1 LIVSGNE
8 VGKWVCEKIGS
19 DWIAE
24 GAACIGEAKEGK
36 LVSGVFYNHY
46 NGASIFATIATDKSL
61 SRTFTKAILSYP
73 FDVLK
78 VNCIIVQVS
87 SKNVKSIKLA
97 NHLGFKQIGSIPSAM
112 TDGDMVILSLVKQH
126 CIKFME

>member
-1 LIVSGNE
+1 MIVSGNE

-24 GAACIGEAKEGK
+24 GAACIGEAKDGK
-36 LVSGVFYNHY
+36 LVSGVFYNQY
-46 NGASIFATIATDKSL
+46 NGASIYFTLATDTSL
-61 SRTFTKAILSYP
+61 SRSFVQAMLSYP

-78 VNCIIVQVS
+78 VNCLIAQVS
-87 SKNVKSIKLA
+87 SSNVKSLKLA

-112 TDGDMVILSLVKQH
+112 PDGDMVILSLVKQH
-126 CIKFME
+126 CLKFME